1 MRVLYVTSE
10 AFPLVKTG
18 GLADV
23 SAALPAALNN
33 LNVDT
38 RLLLPGYPQAVARAS
53 SLQEIARPGDL
64 LGCGETRLLAG
75 RLPDSE
81 VPLWLV
87 DCPALYD
94 RAGGPYQDQHGNE
107 WPDNALRFALLN
119 HVAA

>member
-1 MRVLYVTSE
+1 VTSE

-23 SAALPAALNN
+23 SAALPAALNS

-53 SLQEIARPGDL
+53 GLQEIARPGDL

-81 VPLWLV
+81 VPL
-87 DCPALYD
+87 
-94 RAGGPYQDQHGNE
+94 
-107 WPDNALRFALLN
+107 
-119 HVAA
+119 

>member
-75 RLPDSE
+75 RLPTARCLSGWSTA
-81 VPLWLV
+81 PRSMTA
-87 DCPALYD
+87 PA
-94 RAGGPYQDQHGNE
+94 
-107 WPDNALRFALLN
+107 ALIRISTATNGRTMPCALPCSITLPP
-119 HVAA
+119 